1 MPLIDISPTISPRI
15 AVWPGDVSFSRD
27 VALDMTD
34 GANLTLSAITTTV
47 HVGAHTDAP
56 NHYARDGQDIAA
68 RDLERYYG
76 PAQVIRV
83 DVPPGNR
90 ILPEHVTSDITAP
103 RVLFHTG
110 SFPDPDHWNTDFV
123 SLSPQL
129 IEWLHNQGV
138 QLVGIDTPSIDP
150 FDDKLLESHNAV
162 AARDMA
168 VLEGIVL
175 THVTPGPYTLIA
187 LPLRLEGADAS
198 PVRAVLAPSPV
209 LVDALW

>member
-1 MPLIDISPTISPRI
+1 MPLIDISPVVSPRI
-15 AVWPGDVSFSRD
+15 AVWPGDVGFRRD
-27 VALDMTD
+27 VALDMAD
-34 GANLTLSAITTTV
+34 GANLTLSAVTTTV

-56 NHYARDGQDIAA
+56 NHYARDGEDIAA
-68 RDLERYYG
+68 RALDRYYG

-83 DVPPGNR
+83 QVPAGGR
-90 ILPEHVTSDITAP
+90 ILPEHVTDAVTAP

-110 SFPDPDHWNTDFV
+110 SFPDPERWNTDFV

-129 IEWLHNQGV
+129 VAWLHDRGV
-138 QLVGIDTPSIDP
+138 RLVGIDTPSIDP
-150 FDDKLLESHNAV
+150 FDDKALESHNAV

-175 THVTPGPYTLIA
+175 GHVAPGSYTLIA

-198 PVRAVLAPSPV
+198 PVRAALAPSG
-209 LVDALW
+209 